1 MTTSNVAGGEAGHA
15 PPGESADGGAPA
27 RDASSPGAGGPG
39 SSGGAMTHRQVLKA
53 LTGLLLALLVAILSS
68 TIVSNAL
75 PRITAELNG
84 TQGQYTWVVTAML
97 LTSTATTPIWGK
109 LSDLF
114 SKKLLYQLSIT
125 IFTLGSVLGG
135 FSQSMGMLI
144 GFRAIQGIGM
154 GGMQALI
161 QVVLAAMVAPR
172 DRGRYTGYIGA
183 TFAVATT
190 SGPLVGG
197 LIVDSPLGWRWCF
210 WVTAPIAVIAFLVLG
225 RVLRLPVIKRDVS
238 IDWFGALFLVGGVS
252 LLLAWVSLA
261 GKQFDW
267 LSWAT
272 FGFVAGGVLAV
283 ILAVFVETRV
293 REPIVPLG
301 MFRNPTVSL
310 AIVAMVAVGTAMFGG
325 AVFLAQYFQLGR
337 GYTPTEAGLMTLP
350 MVLGL
355 FVSSTVTGQ
364 IISRVTGKIKPFLI
378 GGSLVLTLG
387 MGLLST
393 IDSDTPLP
401 LVDVY
406 LALMGIGVGAL
417 MQNLVLAVQN
427 SVDIKDMGSVT
438 SVVTFF
444 RTLGG
449 SAGVSVL
456 GAVLGSRVSEYAREG
471 MAELPGPTPSLS
483 GGNGSVSLDVNSL
496 PAPIEAILHDS
507 YGRAIGDLFLITA
520 CVSVVTLLAV
530 LFIREVPLRTTVEK
544 HDQPAEGGK
553 HRAVENLSESVDN
566 SSSGGDGS
574 VAGAPSSAQP
584 ITHEGHISEAVERP
598 VNTSSDPVDNS
609 VEKSVENIGENS
621 VGGRSAALSNN
632 GFEMNEHSA
641 NGVSLAG
648 SLYPDDG
655 APTVYGVVRGPGG
668 VPLAGVVLTLTD
680 SVGNQVDRTHSDDLG
695 NYRVKPAGGGTCVLI
710 AAADDYQPSAAMV
723 AISGRTVRHDVEL
736 SGGAGLSGM
745 VHSGPVPVPDATVVL
760 TDVRGSVV
768 AAARTGGGG
777 GYEFKDLVGGSYA
790 LTVTAEGYQP
800 TSTEVALPEGQRATL
815 DVSLESGAEV
825 RGVIRSARLGHAVP
839 EAQVTLLDSSG
850 GVVAATVTGP
860 DGEYRFTD
868 LSHGDYTVI
877 ATGYAP
883 TANNLSV
890 RGEHVDHDI
899 ALGLE

>member
-1 MTTSNVAGGEAGHA
+1 MTTSNVAGAGAGLTSSGEAA
-15 PPGESADGGAPA
+15 ADRAPA
-27 RDASSPGAGGPG
+27 RDTSSSGAGDQGGVGGP
-39 SSGGAMTHRQVLKA
+39 MTHRQVLKA

-125 IFTLGSVLGG
+125 IFTIGSVLGG

-283 ILAVFVETRV
+283 MLAVFVETRV

-471 MAELPGPTPSLS
+471 MSELPGPTPSPS
-483 GGNGSVSLDVNSL
+483 GGNGGVSLDINSL

-544 HDQPAEGGK
+544 HDQPADGGK
-553 HRAVENLSESVDN
+553 HRAVENLSKSVDN

-574 VAGAPSSAQP
+574 VAGSPSSAQP
-584 ITHEGHISEAVERP
+584 ITREGHISEAVERP
-598 VNTSSDPVDNS
+598 VNTSVDPVDNS
-609 VEKSVENIGENS
+609 VERPVDNVGENS
-621 VGGRSAALSNN
+621 TGGRSAALSNN
-632 GFEMNEHSA
+632 GFGA
-641 NGVSLAG
+641 NGHGANGASLAG

-655 APTVYGVVRGPGG
+655 APTVHGVVREPGG
-668 VPLAGVVLTLTD
+668 VPLSRVVLTLTD
-680 SVGNQVDRTHSDDLG
+680 SVGNQVDRTHSDDQG
-695 NYRVKPAGGGTCVLI
+695 NYRVKPAGGGTYVLI
-710 AAADDYQPSAAMV
+710 AAADDYQPAAAMV
-723 AISGRTVRHDVEL
+723 AVSGRTVRHDVEL
-736 SGGAGLSGM
+736 TGGGGLSGM

-777 GYEFKDLVGGSYA
+777 GYEFNDLVGGSYA

-839 EAQVTLLDSSG
+839 EAQVTLLDASG

-890 RGEHVDHDI
+890 RDEHVEHDI

>member
-1 MTTSNVAGGEAGHA
+1 MTTSSLAETKDGPAPPNAARGAEQRDGASGSGERAAGG
-15 PPGESADGGAPA
+15 D
-27 RDASSPGAGGPG
+27 
-39 SSGGAMTHRQVLKA
+39 AMTHRQVLKA
-53 LTGLLLALLVAILSS
+53 FVGLMLALLVAILSS

-97 LTSTATTPIWGK
+97 LTSTATTPLWGK

-114 SKKLLYQLSIT
+114 SKKLLYQLAIAV
-125 IFTLGSVLGG
+125 FTLGSILGG

-161 QVVLAAMVAPR
+161 QVVIAAMVAPR

-225 RVLRLPVIKRDVS
+225 RTLRLPVIKRDVS

-267 LSWAT
+267 VSWPT
-272 FGFVAGGVLAV
+272 LGFVAGGLVALIVAV
-283 ILAVFVETRV
+283 VIETKV

-301 MFRNPTVSL
+301 MFRNPTVTL
-310 AIVAMVAVGTAMFGG
+310 AIIAMVAVGTAMFGG
-325 AVFLAQYFQLGR
+325 SVFLAQYFQLGR

-355 FVSSTVTGQ
+355 FVSSTISGQ
-364 IISRVTGKIKPFLI
+364 IISRITGKIKPFLI
-378 GGSLVLTLG
+378 GGSVVLTVG

-401 LVDVY
+401 IVDVY

-427 SVDIKDMGSVT
+427 SVGTRDMGSVT

-456 GAVLGSRVSEYAREG
+456 GAVLGTRVSDYVSDG
-471 MAELPGPTPSLS
+471 MSELPGGASAAS
-483 GGNGSVSLDVNSL
+483 NIGGSGSVSLDINSL
-496 PAPIEAILHDS
+496 PEPIEAIVHDA
-507 YGRAIGDLFLITA
+507 YGMAIGDLFFITA
-520 CVSVVTLLAV
+520 CISVVTLLAV
-530 LFIREVPLRTTVEK
+530 LVIREVPLRTTVEK
-544 HDQPAEGGK
+544 QEPEDE
-553 HRAVENLSESVDN
+553 HRPVENSGELVDN
-566 SSSGGDGS
+566 SSSGG
-574 VAGAPSSAQP
+574 AGATAGASASAQP
-584 ITHEGHISEAVERP
+584 IRREGDVLEAADRTVHTTEKL
-598 VNTSSDPVDNS
+598 VDNS
-609 VEKSVENIGENS
+609 VDRSGDNLGENS
-621 VGGRSAALSNN
+621 FDSWSSTSSDGGSAKHAPGVN
-632 GFEMNEHSA
+632 GT
-641 NGVSLAG
+641 SLTG
-648 SLYPDDG
+648 SLYPGDG
-655 APTVYGVVRGPGG
+655 GVTVYGVVRGPGG
-668 VPLAGVVLTLTD
+668 SPLAEAVLTLTD
-680 SVGNQVDRTHSDDLG
+680 SLGNQIDRARSDEQG
-695 NYRVKPAGGGTCVLI
+695 HYRVTPTGGGTYVLI
-710 AAADDYQPSAAMV
+710 AAAGDYQPSASMIAV
-723 AISGRTVRHDVEL
+723 SGRAVRHDVEL
-736 SGGAGLSGM
+736 SGGAGLTGM
-745 VHSGPVPVPDATVVL
+745 VRSGPVPVPEATVVL

-768 AAARTGGGG
+768 AATRTGSGG
-777 GYEFKDLVGGSYA
+777 GYELSDLIGGSYA
-790 LTVTAEGYQP
+790 LTVTADGYQP
-800 TSTEVALPEGQRATL
+800 VSTEVTISEGKQSTL
-815 DVSLESGAEV
+815 DVALEAGARV
-825 RGVIRSARLGHAVP
+825 SGVIRSARMGHAVP
-839 EAQVTLLDSSG
+839 EAQVTLLDSTG
-850 GVVAATVTGP
+850 GVVASTVTDVYGTY
-860 DGEYRFTD
+860 EFTD
-868 LSHGDYTVI
+868 LSHGEYTVI
-877 ATGYAP
+877 ATGYPP
-883 TANNLSV
+883 TANTVQV
-890 RGEHVDHDI
+890 REEQIGYDI

>member
-1 MTTSNVAGGEAGHA
+1 MTTSNVAGAEAGHA
-15 PPGESADGGAPA
+15 PPGQTTDGRAAA
-27 RDASSPGAGGPG
+27 RDTSPPGVGGQG
-39 SSGGAMTHRQVLKA
+39 SSDGPMTHRQVLKA

-272 FGFVAGGVLAV
+272 LGFVGGGVLAV
-283 ILAVFVETRV
+283 ILAVIVETRV

-355 FVSSTVTGQ
+355 FVSSTVSGQ
-364 IISRVTGKIKPFLI
+364 VIARVTGRIKPFLI

-456 GAVLGSRVSEYAREG
+456 GAVLGSRVGEYAREG
-471 MAELPGPTPSLS
+471 MAELPGPTPPLG
-483 GGNGSVSLDVNSL
+483 GGNGGVSLDINSL

-530 LFIREVPLRTTVEK
+530 LFIREVPLRSTVEK
-544 HDQPAEGGK
+544 HDQSTEGGK

-566 SSSGGDGS
+566 SSSGSDGS
-574 VAGAPSSAQP
+574 VAGSSSSLRP
-584 ITHEGHISEAVERP
+584 ITREGHASEAVERP
-598 VNTSSDPVDNS
+598 VNTSSNPVDNS
-609 VEKSVENIGENS
+609 VERSVDNVGENS

-632 GFEMNEHSA
+632 GFEMNGHSA

-668 VPLAGVVLTLTD
+668 VALSGVVLTLTD
-680 SVGNQVDRTHSDDLG
+680 SVGNQVDRTHSDDEG
-695 NYRVKPAGGGTCVLI
+695 NYQVKPAGGGTYVLI
-710 AAADDYQPSAAMV
+710 AAAGEYQPSAAMV
-723 AISGRTVRHDVEL
+723 AVSGRTVRHDVEL

-745 VHSGPVPVPDATVVL
+745 VHSGAVPVPDATVVL

-777 GYEFKDLVGGSYA
+777 GYEFNELVGGSYA
-790 LTVTAEGYQP
+790 LTVTAEGCQP
-800 TSTEVALPEGQRATL
+800 TSTEVALPEGQRVTL

-839 EAQVTLLDSSG
+839 EAQVTLLDASG
-850 GVVAATVTGP
+850 GVVATTVTGP

-890 RGEHVDHDI
+890 RDEHVDHDI

>member
-1 MTTSNVAGGEAGHA
+1 MTTSNVAGTEAGTA
-15 PPGESADGGAPA
+15 PPGETADGRHPA
-27 RDASSPGAGGPG
+27 REASATGGAGGQGG
-39 SSGGAMTHRQVLKA
+39 SGQPMTHRQVLKA
-53 LTGLLLALLVAILSS
+53 LTGLLLALLVAILST

-75 PRITAELNG
+75 PRITAQLNG

-114 SKKLLYQLSIT
+114 SKKLLYQLAIV
-125 IFTLGSVLGG
+125 IFTIGSVLGG

-267 LSWAT
+267 VSWAT
-272 FGFVAGGVLAV
+272 LGFVGGGIVAVVLAV
-283 ILAVFVETRV
+283 IIETRV

-310 AIVAMVAVGTAMFGG
+310 AVVAMVSVGTAMFGG

-355 FVSSTVTGQ
+355 FVSSTVSGQ
-364 IISRVTGKIKPFLI
+364 VISRVTGRIKPFLI
-378 GGSLVLTLG
+378 GGSVVLTVG

-393 IDSDTPLP
+393 IDSDTPLS
-401 LVDVY
+401 LVDLY

-427 SVDIKDMGSVT
+427 SVDIRDMGSVT

-456 GAVLGSRVSEYAREG
+456 GAVLGNRVSEYAREG
-471 MAELPGPTPSLS
+471 MANLPGPTPSLS
-483 GGNGSVSLDVNSL
+483 GGSGGVSLDLGAL

-507 YGRAIGDLFLITA
+507 YGEAIGDLFLITA
-520 CVSVVTLLAV
+520 CISVVTLLAV
-530 LFIREVPLRTTVEK
+530 LLIREVPLRTTVEK
-544 HDQPAEGGK
+544 HDDATGVGR
-553 HRAVENLSESVDN
+553 HRAVENLSEFVDN
-566 SSSGGDGS
+566 SPSGSDGS
-574 VAGAPSSAQP
+574 VTGSPGSARP
-584 ITHEGHISEAVERP
+584 ITRAITREGHAPEAAERS
-598 VNTSSDPVDNS
+598 VNTPAEAVDNS
-609 VEKSVENIGENS
+609 VENVGEDS
-621 VGGRSAALSNN
+621 MGGRSAAPPNN
-632 GFEMNEHSA
+632 GFA
-641 NGVSLAG
+641 PNGHGASLAG
-648 SLYPDDG
+648 SLYPDNG
-655 APTVYGVVRGPGG
+655 APVVYGVVRGPGG
-668 VPLAGVVLTLTD
+668 VALPGVVLTLTD
-680 SVGNQVDRTHSDDLG
+680 SVGNQVDRAHSDDEG
-695 NYRVKPAGGGTCVLI
+695 HYQVKPVGGGTYVLI
-710 AAADDYQPSAAMV
+710 AASGDYQPAAAMV
-723 AISGRTVRHDVEL
+723 AVSGRTVRHDVEL
-736 SGGAGLSGM
+736 SGGSGLSGM

-777 GYEFKDLVGGSYA
+777 GYEFTDLVGGSYA

-800 TSTEVALPEGQRATL
+800 TSTEVSLSEGQRATL

-839 EAQVTLLDSSG
+839 EAQVTLLDASG
-850 GVVAATVTGP
+850 GVVASTVTGP
-860 DGEYRFTD
+860 DGEYQFTD
-868 LSHGDYTVI
+868 LPHGDYTVI
-877 ATGYAP
+877 ATGYPPA
-883 TANNLSV
+883 ASNLSV
-890 RGEHVDHDI
+890 RDERVDYDI